1 MDRDTPRFTVKQ
13 MERTR
18 KGLETRLERLNDD
31 SRKDDVVTFEELG
44 IDRLFI
50 DEAHNFKNLFL
61 YTKLR
66 NVAGVAQTEA
76 KKSSDLF
83 AKCQYLDELTGGR
96 GVVFATG
103 TPISNSMA
111 ELYTMMRYLQYGM
124 LQERGLTLFDEWAST
139 FGEVTTSV
147 ELKPEGTGYRMRTRF
162 SRFYNLPELMA
173 LWREAADIQT
183 ADMLNLPVPEVER
196 KNVVVKPTDI
206 QREMVAE
213 LGERAEAVRNGNVDP
228 SEDNMLKITNDGR
241 KLALDQRLIDPLLP
255 DEAGSITEGLPVVRD
270 SSFKAFLPVMYGC
283 NNFCS
288 YCIVPYVRGRERS
301 RMVEAVLEEARSLVE
316 AGYRDITLLG
326 QNVNSYGKD
335 LETPVPFAQLL
346 REINAIPGDFRIR
359 FMTSHPKDCTRE
371 LLDAMADCEKVAK
384 HLHLPVQSGNDRV
397 LKEMNRRY
405 TREQYLEL
413 IRYARQVMPE
423 LSLTSDVIV
432 GFPGETYEAFQ
443 DTLSL
448 VEEVGFTSLFTFIF
462 SPREGT
468 PAAKMPD
475 PVSREEKG
483 RWFRELTDLQERVAS
498 ARNQKL
504 LGKRFRVLVEGPGKK
519 AGLLAGRTEGNLVI
533 EFPGG
538 DSLIGEFVE
547 VVVTEALAWILRGQ
561 MEI

>member
-1 MDRDTPRFTVKQ
+1 MC
-13 MERTR
+13 E
-18 KGLETRLERLNDD
+18 
-31 SRKDDVVTFEELG
+31 
-44 IDRLFI
+44 I
-50 DEAHNFKNLFL
+50 A
-61 YTKLR
+61 
-66 NVAGVAQTEA
+66 A
-76 KKSSDLF
+76 SS
-83 AKCQYLDELTGGR
+83 
-96 GVVFATG
+96 V
-103 TPISNSMA
+103 
-111 ELYTMMRYLQYGM
+111 
-124 LQERGLTLFDEWAST
+124 
-139 FGEVTTSV
+139 
-147 ELKPEGTGYRMRTRF
+147 
-162 SRFYNLPELMA
+162 
-173 LWREAADIQT
+173 
-183 ADMLNLPVPEVER
+183 
-196 KNVVVKPTDI
+196 
-206 QREMVAE
+206 
-213 LGERAEAVRNGNVDP
+213 
-228 SEDNMLKITNDGR
+228 
-241 KLALDQRLIDPLLP
+241 
-255 DEAGSITEGLPVVRD
+255 
-270 SSFKAFLPVMYGC
+270 LPVMYGC

-384 HLHLPVQSGNDRV
+384 HLHLPFQSGNDRV

-519 AGLLAGRTEGNLVI
+519 AGLLPGAQRQPRDRISRRRFTDWRVCGGCGNRGARVDITRPNGNMTKSYFHCENRLQLNACILQACGLV
-533 EFPGG
+533 EP
-538 DSLIGEFVE
+538 L
-547 VVVTEALAWILRGQ
+547 
-561 MEI
+561 ME